1 MFIQFA
7 SKQSENDE
15 ETKSKDD
22 IKTNDKKD
30 ISLASFKENIKTE
43 DASAKSVLENKVE
56 DQPVVSNTTHEG
68 QEFANPMI
76 FANRNDSETNRV
88 LNSLSNPEG
97 EVELVEVI
105 RPGRRSAIENIVDN
119 TAQRIEV

>member
-1 MFIQFA
+1 MFVQFA

-105 RPGRRSAIENIVDN
+105 RPGRRSAIENIADN
-119 TAQRIEV
+119 TAQRLEV

>member
-30 ISLASFKENIKTE
+30 ISLASLKENIKTE
-43 DASAKSVLENKVE
+43 DASSISVLENKVE

-68 QEFANPMI
+68 QEFANPII

>member
-30 ISLASFKENIKTE
+30 ISLASFKANIKTE

>member
-68 QEFANPMI
+68 QEFANPII

>member
-30 ISLASFKENIKTE
+30 ISLASFKANIKTE

-88 LNSLSNPEG
+88 LNCLSNPEG

>member
-15 ETKSKDD
+15 ETKSKGD

-105 RPGRRSAIENIVDN
+105 RPGRRSAIENRVDN

>member
-30 ISLASFKENIKTE
+30 ISLASFKANIKTE
-43 DASAKSVLENKVE
+43 DASAKNVIENEVE

-105 RPGRRSAIENIVDN
+105 RPGRSAIEIIADN
-119 TAQRIEV
+119 TAQRLEV

>member
-30 ISLASFKENIKTE
+30 ISLASFKANIKTE
-43 DASAKSVLENKVE
+43 DASAKNVIENEVE